1 MSRNFKNIWSEMM
14 IIEYRVKH
22 NYGMAL
28 WYPVSDDAL
37 LICALANTKTITDTT
52 LQVLKQHRPDA
63 VIYQV
68 I

>member
-1 MSRNFKNIWSEMM
+1 M
-14 IIEYRVKH
+14 IIEYRIKH
-22 NYGMAL
+22 NYGIDL
-28 WYPVSDDAL
+28 WYPVSEDAL
-37 LICALANTKTITDTT
+37 LICALANTKTITDST

>member
-1 MSRNFKNIWSEMM
+1 M
-14 IIEYRVKH
+14 IKEYRVKH
-22 NYGMAL
+22 NYATASC
-28 WYPVSDDAL
+28 YQVSDDAL
-37 LICALANTKTITDTT
+37 LICALANTKTITEST

>member
-1 MSRNFKNIWSEMM
+1 M

>member
-1 MSRNFKNIWSEMM
+1 M
-14 IIEYRVKH
+14 IIEYRIKN
-22 NYGMAL
+22 NYGMDL
-28 WYPVSDDAL
+28 WYPVSDDAI
-37 LICALANTKTITDTT
+37 LICALANTKTITDST